1 MTDCGD
7 VISASGMVVK
17 LPFSRTIHHL
27 ERPLMSPS
35 SEPVDPL
42 VEAFITKLDAA
53 ITEVDATQHSL
64 DEASRVKAIDEVLR
78 VAAGAVYEASEVL
91 DEPELAIASD
101 AAIQERL
108 LMLLRGVHH
117 LLLMLRFHV

>member
-1 MTDCGD
+1 
-7 VISASGMVVK
+7 
-17 LPFSRTIHHL
+17 
-27 ERPLMSPS
+27 MSPS
-35 SEPVDPL
+35 GEPVDPL

-64 DEASRVKAIDEVLR
+64 DQAWRVKAVDEVLR
-78 VAAGAVYEASEVL
+78 VAAGAVYEASEAF
-91 DEPELAIASD
+91 DEPELAIASH

-108 LMLLRGVHH
+108 LMLLRSVHH